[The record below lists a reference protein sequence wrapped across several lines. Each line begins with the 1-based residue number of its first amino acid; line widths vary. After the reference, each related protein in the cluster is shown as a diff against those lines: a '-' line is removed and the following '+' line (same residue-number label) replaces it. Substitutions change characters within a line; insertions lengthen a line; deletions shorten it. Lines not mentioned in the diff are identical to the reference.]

1 MNTIDITTPSKKY
14 PVFIGDKVIDQLNVV
29 LENLNPSPK
38 NLLIITD
45 ENVGN
50 LYLET
55 VQNVIGDAFTYE
67 TIQIQAGDDQKSF
80 ENYMACQS
88 FALSKELDR
97 TSVVIA
103 LGGGMIGDLAGFV
116 AGTYMRGIRFIQIP
130 TTILAHDS
138 AVGGKTGINHPEG
151 KNMIGVFHQPEAV
164 IYSTDFLTTLPA
176 NEIRSGFAEV
186 IKHALIA
193 DENLYRSLRASVKSI
208 DDLKDNSLQ
217 KALIQGIKI
226 KNEIVTQD
234 EKEKGI
240 RAYLNFGHTLG
251 HAIEGEL
258 QYKGIT
264 HGEAVALGMLFA
276 LSLNED
282 TKILGQELKM
292 WLRTLGYPSFPKHLS
307 ASSLVNRMKKDK
319 KAEKGTIQMVLLNSL
334 GKPSLSPFTSESI
347 ERKLSSFIEEASK
360 E

>member
-1 MNTIDITTPSKKY
+1 MNTIHITTPSKNY
-14 PVFIGDKVIDQLNVV
+14 PVFIGEKVIDQLKVV

-45 ENVGN
+45 ENVGA
-50 LYLET
+50 LYLKT
-55 VQNVIGDAFTYE
+55 VQKVIGDAFTHE

-88 FALSKELDR
+88 FALTKELDR
-97 TSVVIA
+97 SSVVIA

-116 AGTYMRGIRFIQIP
+116 AGTYMRGIRFVQIP
-130 TTILAHDS
+130 TSILAHDS

-164 IYSTDFLTTLPA
+164 IYSTDFLTTLPL
-176 NEIRSGFAEV
+176 NEKRSGFAEV
-186 IKHALIA
+186 VKHALIA
-193 DENLYRSLRASVKSI
+193 DENLYRSLRENVKTI
-208 DDLKDNSLQ
+208 DDLKGDCLQ
-217 KALIQGIKI
+217 QALIKGIEI
-226 KNEIVTQD
+226 KNAIVTQD

-251 HAIEGEL
+251 HSIEGEL

-276 LSLNED
+276 LSLNEG
-282 TKILGQELKM
+282 TENLGKELKL
-292 WLRTLGYPSFPKHLS
+292 WLTSLGYPSFPKHLS
-307 ASSLVNRMKKDK
+307 SSSLINRMKKDK
-319 KAEKGTIQMVLLNSL
+319 KAEKGMIQMVLLNGF
-334 GKPSLSPFTSESI
+334 GKPYLSPFTSEEL
-347 ERKLSSFIEEASK
+347 ERKLSSFIGEI
-360 E
+360 

>member
-1 MNTIDITTPSKKY
+1 MNTIHITTPSKNY
-14 PVFIGDKVIDQLNVV
+14 PVFIGENVIEELKTV
-29 LENLNPSPK
+29 LENLKPSPK

-55 VQNVIGDAFTYE
+55 VQSVIGDAFTHE

-164 IYSTDFLTTLPA
+164 IYSTDFLTTLPP
-176 NEIRSGFAEV
+176 NEKRSGFAEV

-193 DENLYRSLRASVKSI
+193 DENLYRSLRENVKTI
-208 DDLKDNSLQ
+208 DDLKGDSLQ
-217 KALIQGIKI
+217 KALIQGIEI
-226 KNEIVTQD
+226 KNAIVTKD

-258 QYKGIT
+258 QYKDIT

-276 LSLNED
+276 LSLSGD
-282 TKILGQELKM
+282 TETLGKELKM
-292 WLRTLGYPSFPKHLS
+292 WLTTLGYPSFPKHLS
-307 ASSLVNRMKKDK
+307 ASSLIKRMKKDK
-319 KAEKGTIQMVLLNSL
+319 KAEKGMIQMVLLNGFS
-334 GKPSLSPFTSESI
+334 KPYLSPFTSEELES
-347 ERKLSSFIEEASK
+347 KLSSFIEEV
-360 E
+360 